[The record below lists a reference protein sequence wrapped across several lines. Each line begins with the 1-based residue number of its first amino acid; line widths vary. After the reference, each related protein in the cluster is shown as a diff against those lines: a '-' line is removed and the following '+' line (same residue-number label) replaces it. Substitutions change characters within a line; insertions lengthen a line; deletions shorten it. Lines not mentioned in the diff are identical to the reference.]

1 MVENILHQILDKLGS
16 LDEKVETIDRKIGSM
31 ETKIESIDSRLE
43 SMESRLDSMEA
54 RLDSVEL
61 RLDHIE
67 RRLDHV
73 ESVQHQMMQ
82 AVIETNETVKRIE
95 NEQQKMKAVLNNH
108 SYSID
113 LLNREQFYLKTEV
126 EKLKNR

>member
-1 MVENILHQILDKLGS
+1 SRLDSVEARLD
-16 LDEKVETIDRKIGSM
+16 SM
-31 ETKIESIDSRLE
+31 ESRLDSVE
-43 SMESRLDSMEA
+43 ARLDSMESRLDSMEA

-67 RRLDHV
+67 TRLDHV